1 MYAKLR
7 GMKRYLAL
15 LSLLVVQGFSSTT
28 ADAQTFSATRVD
40 GRPSTPEFDP
50 IIDESNFAAVN
61 TDSNSNAA
69 SVGGNINGPSIIRVP
84 DWIPISER
92 VHPSAQYYLYFGNH
106 RGDDIRMAWS
116 DSLTG
121 TWTLFNVSGGSGPL
135 NNDRAWGVNGNNT
148 GTQTP
153 LHGVLT
159 MVGNRII
166 SLTNSDFL
174 VSDHVASPEVI
185 VDNVNQ
191 RLVMNIHGTTQFLAQ
206 PGQGTGQRS
215 FVTTSKYGLDF
226 NPANGLAGPEL
237 HGLRDVVTARAYVRS
252 FQVGGRTFAYTNGGD
267 LWRAPAFND
276 AGEVNTIANADS
288 EGGLWN
294 PSGVNTTAA
303 WWEMISA
310 SQNPLSVLYE
320 TNGQSSGDPR
330 HSGTY
335 TRTHID
341 PNDTN
346 VYLFYTA
353 RDDTPERI
361 FLTVIDTNN
370 GSTEPSEWTT
380 IGQRVILQAE
390 LDWEGGDLPPTTSVN
405 GAQINVNQLRDPLI
419 FEDDQGTQDPS
430 DDKLYM
436 FYTGEGEEAIGF
448 AELTFDPN
456 SSNLTGPQGDL
467 IDSLPEPTP
476 EPTPLGDIVIA
487 AYDFGT
493 VTETN
498 NDPSGVAADMVAPGI
513 TSTITDDPDDPIL
526 RRLQSNI
533 GSDDGTF
540 GDGMTFNT
548 MLGMPAVGGRLQF
561 FNGNNNS
568 STGVDDA
575 NDAVVF
581 LNITNGTADPLTFD
595 ELLFDFGVQD
605 SQANNADTDT
615 ITHDEYSVT
624 FENIT
629 TSTTS
634 DVLGSASE
642 LAVGFHDVNIDLTGS
657 GIVLGAGEE
666 GRFVISVLSG
676 GELSNSSGVFD
687 NVAIT
692 GQFGEVDEI
701 IKGDVNMDGIINF
714 LDISPFILALSS
726 PGGAPAEADCNCD
739 GIVNFLDISPFILK
753 LAGGS

>member
-1 MYAKLR
+1 MYTKLR
-7 GMKRYLAL
+7 RMKRYLAL

-61 TDSNSNAA
+61 TNSNSNAA

-226 NPANGLAGPEL
+226 NPANSQTVESEL

-252 FQVGGRTFAYTNGGD
+252 FQVGGQTFAYTNGGD

-294 PSGVNTTAA
+294 PSGENTTAA
-303 WWEMISA
+303 WWEMIPTSE
-310 SQNPLSVLYE
+310 NPLLQFYQN
-320 TNGQSSGDPR
+320 NGQGTGDPR

-390 LDWEGGDLPPTTSVN
+390 LDWEGGDLEPTTSVN

-467 IDSLPEPTP
+467 IDLPEPNP
-476 EPTPLGDIVIA
+476 DPTPGDIVLA

-493 VTETN
+493 ITGTN
-498 NDPSGVAADMVAPGI
+498 NDPSGVGADMVAPGI

-581 LNITNGTADPLTFD
+581 LNITNGTAEALTFD

-605 SQANNADTDT
+605 SQPANPDTDT

-634 DVLGSASE
+634 DVLGADSD
-642 LAVGFHDVNIDLTGS
+642 LAVGLNDVNIDLTGS

-666 GRFVISVLSG
+666 GRFVISILSG
-676 GELSNSSGVFD
+676 GELSNSSTNFD

>member
-1 MYAKLR
+1 M
-7 GMKRYLAL
+7 
-15 LSLLVVQGFSSTT
+15 
-28 ADAQTFSATRVD
+28 
-40 GRPSTPEFDP
+40 
-50 IIDESNFAAVN
+50 
-61 TDSNSNAA
+61 
-69 SVGGNINGPSIIRVP
+69 
-84 DWIPISER
+84 
-92 VHPSAQYYLYFGNH
+92 
-106 RGDDIRMAWS
+106 
-116 DSLTG
+116 
-121 TWTLFNVSGGSGPL
+121 
-135 NNDRAWGVNGNNT
+135 
-148 GTQTP
+148 
-153 LHGVLT
+153 
-159 MVGNRII
+159 
-166 SLTNSDFL
+166 
-174 VSDHVASPEVI
+174 
-185 VDNVNQ
+185 
-191 RLVMNIHGTTQFLAQ
+191 
-206 PGQGTGQRS
+206 
-215 FVTTSKYGLDF
+215 
-226 NPANGLAGPEL
+226 
-237 HGLRDVVTARAYVRS
+237 
-252 FQVGGRTFAYTNGGD
+252 
-267 LWRAPAFND
+267 
-276 AGEVNTIANADS
+276 
-288 EGGLWN
+288 
-294 PSGVNTTAA
+294 
-303 WWEMISA
+303 
-310 SQNPLSVLYE
+310 
-320 TNGQSSGDPR
+320 
-330 HSGTY
+330 
-335 TRTHID
+335 
-341 PNDTN
+341 
-346 VYLFYTA
+346 
-353 RDDTPERI
+353 
-361 FLTVIDTNN
+361 
-370 GSTEPSEWTT
+370 
-380 IGQRVILQAE
+380 
-390 LDWEGGDLPPTTSVN
+390 PPTTSVN

-561 FNGNNNS
+561 FNGNDNS
-568 STGVDDA
+568 LSGVDDA
-575 NDAVVF
+575 NEGLVF

-605 SQANNADTDT
+605 SQPGNPLTDT

-634 DVLGSASE
+634 DVLGADSD
-642 LAVGFHDVNIDLTGS
+642 LAVGLNDVNIDLTGS

-666 GRFVISVLSG
+666 GRFVISILSG
-676 GELSNSSGVFD
+676 GEQTNSSGFFD

-692 GQFGEVDEI
+692 GQFGEVDEFI